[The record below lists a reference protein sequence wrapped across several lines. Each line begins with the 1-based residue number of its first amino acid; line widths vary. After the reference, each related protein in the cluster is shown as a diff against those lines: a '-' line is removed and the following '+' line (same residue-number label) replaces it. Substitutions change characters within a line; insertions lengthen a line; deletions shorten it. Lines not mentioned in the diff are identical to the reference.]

1 MEEEEVDFLLI
12 LFKNPFS
19 SMNLKTFFIFFC
31 FSTLLFGQI
40 KFEGE
45 VSDSLK
51 IPLQS
56 ASVVAI
62 DNETNGLESYGLTD
76 EKGKFKINL
85 KENKA
90 YKIQVSSIGLIT
102 INEILKTNEEDIVK
116 NYTLRAD
123 IILDEVV
130 VKIPI
135 VVRGDTLIYNA
146 DSFKNGSERKL
157 EDIID
162 KLPGVEINDSG
173 QIEVEGKVVNKL
185 MVNGKDFF
193 DGDTKIGTKNIP
205 SNAVDKIQV
214 LRNYA

>member
-1 MEEEEVDFLLI
+1 M
-12 LFKNPFS
+12 K
-19 SMNLKTFFIFFC
+19 LKTLFIFFC
-31 FSTLLFGQI
+31 FSTLIFGQI

-102 INEILKTNEEDIVK
+102 INEILKTNQEDIVK

-130 VKIPI
+130 VKMPI

-173 QIEVEGKVVNKL
+173 QIEVEGK
-185 MVNGKDFF
+185 
-193 DGDTKIGTKNIP
+193 
-205 SNAVDKIQV
+205 S
-214 LRNYA
+214 